1 MEKGKEEGYKAS
13 YIDSLL
19 KGVGLLDI
27 VVGGLY
33 MANTMYYDDTPWKSS
48 LGGADIDGFLIFGH
62 EFYHMYSDEMSLR
75 VISGFFDGFVLGHN
89 LRL

>member
-33 MANTMYYDDTPWKSS
+33 MANKDFSGIVIAAFGIFVYS
-48 LGGADIDGFLIFGH
+48 LGNYIENKRYEKLIENYEKG
-62 EFYHMYSDEMSLR
+62 E
-75 VISGFFDGFVLGHN
+75 
-89 LRL
+89 